1 MNWLIVLIPLLPLAG
16 FTVNIL
22 FGKRLKTFSAV
33 LATVLLATSFVLSA
47 VLFAG
52 LIDDPAPLKAQLF
65 DWIAVGGLGIRFGF
79 LVDQLSV
86 VMLLVVT
93 GVGSLIHLYSI
104 GYMHGDSRYSRFFA
118 YMNLFAAMMLILVL
132 ADNYLV
138 MFLGWE
144 GVGLCSYLLI
154 GFWFE
159 KPFDKGT
166 TNDAARKAFVVNRI
180 GDFGF
185 LTGLFLLWVTVREV
199 PVHLIDS
206 GLLTNLLS
214 FETVQA
220 VAALR
225 DGAGEPLVITTVLA
239 TIITL
244 LLFFGA
250 TGKSA
255 QIPLYVWLPD
265 AMAGPTP
272 VSALIH
278 AATMVTAGVYMIARS
293 YFLFNLA
300 PISMTVVMWTGT
312 LTALFAA
319 TMALQQNDIK
329 KVLAYS
335 TISQLGYM
343 FAAVGAG
350 AYALGIMHVMT
361 HAYFKALLFLGAGAV
376 IHALHGEQDI
386 TKMGGLR
393 KSLPWTYRTFLAGAL
408 ALAGFPLTAGFFSKD
423 AILDLVYDQGGVAA
437 WSVGAVTV
445 GITAFYTFRLVF
457 LTFFGSYRGDTEHS
471 HPPGKAMLI
480 PLMVLAFFSIFGGW
494 VQIQPHH
501 IYLGFSDFL
510 TPAVGVLPEGH
521 VNSLV
526 GRVLA
531 FVVLA
536 LVLGGMGLAWK
547 MFGAS
552 DVDVEAI
559 AAEQTGIRKVMR
571 NKWYVDEL
579 YDLVIV
585 RPLTWVSRTVFWKAI
600 DDWLIHGFFVQFC
613 GGYLWKSIGFVV
625 SFWQT
630 GRVGTYAFGMT
641 LGVLMLMLIWYLK

>member
-1 MNWLIVLIPLLPLAG
+1 MDWLIVLIPLLPLAG

-22 FGKRLKTFSAV
+22 FGRRVKTFSAV
-33 LATVLLATSFVLSA
+33 LATGLLATSFALS
-47 VLFAG
+47 VMLFVKLLG
-52 LIDDPAPLKAQLF
+52 DTTPMRVTLF
-65 DWIAVGGLGIRFGF
+65 EWIAVGDLGIRFAF
-79 LVDQLSV
+79 LVDRLSA

-104 GYMHGDSRYSRFFA
+104 GYMHGDGRYSRFFA

-185 LTGLFLLWVTVREV
+185 LVGLFLLWVTVRGA
-199 PVHLIDS
+199 PAHLIDAS
-206 GLLTNLLS
+206 LRGNLLS

-220 VAALR
+220 IAALR
-225 DGAGEPLVITTVLA
+225 DGMGQPMVITGAIA

-244 LLFFGA
+244 LLFLGA

-293 YFLFNLA
+293 FFLFNLA
-300 PISMTVVMWTGT
+300 PVSMTVVMWVGTG
-312 LTALFAA
+312 TALFAA
-319 TMALQQNDIK
+319 SMALQQNDIK

-361 HAYFKALLFLGAGAV
+361 HAFFKALLFLGAGAV
-376 IHALHGEQDI
+376 IHALHDEQDI
-386 TKMGGLR
+386 TRMGGL
-393 KSLPWTYRTFLAGAL
+393 KDKLPWVYRTFLAGAL

-423 AILDLVYDQGGVAA
+423 AILESVYAHGSTAA
-437 WSVGAVTV
+437 WAIGAATA

-457 LTFFGSYRGDTEHS
+457 LTFFGSYRGKTD
-471 HPPGKAMLI
+471 HPHGPGRTMMI
-480 PLMVLAFFSIFGGW
+480 PLLVLAFLSLFGGW
-494 VQIQPHH
+494 VHIQAYHLFPKF
-501 IYLGFSDFL
+501 GEFL
-510 TPAVGVLPEGH
+510 APVVGAMPSGEISHLEGT
-521 VNSLV
+521 
-526 GRVLA
+526 VLA
-531 FVVLA
+531 VAVLV
-536 LVLGGMGLAWK
+536 LVLGGIGLAWK
-547 MFGAS
+547 LYGAGE
-552 DVDVEAI
+552 VDAEAI
-559 AAEQTGIRKVMR
+559 AAEPSGLARVLR
-571 NKWYVDEL
+571 NKWYVDEA
-579 YDLVIV
+579 YDLVII
-585 RPLTWVSRTVFWKAI
+585 RPLKWVSRTVLWKI
-600 DDWLIHGFFVQFC
+600 VDDWVIHGFLVQFC
-613 GGYLWKSIGFVV
+613 GGLFWKSAGFVV

-630 GRVGTYAFGMT
+630 GRAGTYAFGMT